1 MSEGGRGEF
10 KCKRD
15 YCTYGRPPQVWLRE
29 FRTQPYTTFTTQ
41 RKADDGS
48 ADHAPICHKLGRPDH
63 NSTSPSKF
71 SSKPKAI
78 FLVHF
83 PHFFLI
89 AKISSLAENEG
100 FFFFRILPHLKM
112 DAVCKTTPAGS
123 GHAVIGDRN
132 SNMQEGGRRPG
143 WRIQGSPK
151 SGPRV

>member
-1 MSEGGRGEF
+1 M
-10 KCKRD
+10 
-15 YCTYGRPPQVWLRE
+15 RE
-29 FRTQPYTTFTTQ
+29 LRTQPYTTFTTQ

-63 NSTSPSKF
+63 NSTSLSKF

-83 PHFFLI
+83 FLI
-89 AKISSLAENEG
+89 AKISSLAQNERL
-100 FFFFRILPHLKM
+100 FIFRILSLLKM
-112 DAVCKTTPAGS
+112 DAVCKTTSAGS

-143 WRIQGSPK
+143 WRIQG
-151 SGPRV
+151 PRV